1 MIPAPILVGIEL
13 NPGPLTPDVRKEIAI
28 LKRAGLSNKKIAKTL
43 QKNIKTVKRWVNRAS
58 AKPSRHDQSKVF
70 NSKSSSAIAR
80 SYQTQWRTNKLLTS
94 YSTTLQTKTEITG
107 VLHILREKA
116 KWEVAIFE
124 QSKNLAKLPNF
135 FISNLDIPRCRNG
148 TRLIPFKNVEDLALS
163 LNPQAQ
169 VIPTRRLVKRI
180 FEQKGQKNG
189 FLKSR
194 GLL

>member
-1 MIPAPILVGIEL
+1 MGSLDIDKSIKKSFMIPAPILVGIEL

-116 KWEVAIFE
+116 K
-124 QSKNLAKLPNF
+124 
-135 FISNLDIPRCRNG
+135 
-148 TRLIPFKNVEDLALS
+148 
-163 LNPQAQ
+163 
-169 VIPTRRLVKRI
+169 
-180 FEQKGQKNG
+180 
-189 FLKSR
+189 
-194 GLL
+194 